1 MYKNTN
7 ITAGVLSILGGVGVI
22 ATGIGVAKETP
33 KALER
38 KQKAEEKKERP
49 LTKLETLQVFVPSYK
64 WSLTIGGST
73 ILCILGSAVL
83 NKRQQASLSSAVA
96 MSTAYLNKYKDKVK
110 DIYGKIADEEIEDA
124 IKEDKP
130 QELPEEVRFYDL
142 SSAQFITRTREEVL
156 QAEYMLNRHY
166 ILCGEATLNDWY
178 KYMNMDPADH
188 GDDLMWCPM
197 GDDDE
202 WIEFVHHQ
210 KEDKEGTY
218 IEIEIQ
224 TEPYNIDEIYQD
236 GNDREMDMPF
246 NEEE

>member
-1 MYKNTN
+1 MYKNTS
-7 ITAGVLSILGGVGVI
+7 ITAGLLSVLGGVGVI

-33 KALER
+33 KANER
-38 KQKAEEKKERP
+38 ILRAKEKKERE
-49 LTKLETLQVFVPSYK
+49 LTKLETIQVLLPSYK
-64 WSLTIGGST
+64 WSLVIGGSS

-110 DIYGKIADEEIEDA
+110 AIYGKIADEEIEDA

-130 QELPEEVRFYDL
+130 RELPEEVRFYDL

-178 KYMNMDPADH
+178 KYMDMDSADH

-197 GDDDE
+197 GDNDE

-210 KEDKEGTY
+210 KEDKDGIY

-236 GNDREMDMPF
+236 GNDREIDIPF
-246 NEEE
+246 NE